1 MPAYIHQLETLVPE
15 KSYSMAFARDFMQ
28 KHVADRDAI
37 KRILHRVYALSGIDK
52 RHSVITEFDSGE
64 SGDFFDAETQTF
76 LNPGTGARND
86 RYTGAAKA
94 MFTALAEKT
103 VDASDFGR
111 ADITHV
117 ITVSCTGFFAP
128 GPDYY
133 IVRALDLPP
142 TTRRYHIGFM
152 GCYAAFPA
160 LKMAETITA
169 ENPDAVVLIVC
180 LELCTIHL
188 QPKTDTDSLLS
199 AAVFADGAGA
209 AIVSRREPA
218 PTKPALRMDGLFT
231 ALTPQGERDMA
242 WTIGDNGFDMVLSTY
257 IPDIIQA
264 NIGDLLLPILGENP
278 DPEQFGYWAVHP
290 GGRAILDK
298 IEHSISLKPEQL
310 APSRA
315 TLRDYGNMSSATILF
330 VLKSLLYD
338 FPAKNK
344 PVISMAFGPG
354 LTVETGLFTPLNQP
368 SQQIPNHSQP
378 EAEIPESSDAAV
390 SPKS

>member
-15 KSYSMAFARDFMQ
+15 TSYTMAFAREFMQ
-28 KHVADRDAI
+28 QHVADRDAI
-37 KRILHRVYALSGIDK
+37 KRILHRVYALSGIEK
-52 RHSVITEFDSGE
+52 RHSVITEFSSGL

-76 LNPGTGARND
+76 LNPGTGARNN
-86 RYTGAAKA
+86 RYTEAAKA
-94 MFTALAEKT
+94 MFTELARKT
-103 VDASDFGR
+103 VEASDFEA

-128 GPDYY
+128 GPDYF
-133 IVRALDLPP
+133 IVRALGLPP
-142 TTRRYHIGFM
+142 DTRRYHIGFM

-160 LKMAETITA
+160 LKLAETITA

-180 LELCTIHL
+180 LELCTLHL
-188 QPKTDTDSLLS
+188 QPKTDTDALLS

-209 AIVSRREPA
+209 ALVSRHEPA
-218 PTKPALRMDGLFT
+218 PNKPALRIDGLFT

-264 NIGDLLLPILGENP
+264 NIAELLQPLLGNEMN
-278 DPEQFGYWAVHP
+278 PEQFGYWAIHP

-298 IEHSISLKPEQL
+298 IEQSLSLRAEQL

-330 VLKSLLYD
+330 VLKTLLYD
-338 FPAKNK
+338 FPAHNK

-354 LTVETGLFTPLNQP
+354 LTVETGLFTPLNQ
-368 SQQIPNHSQP
+368 SQP
-378 EAEIPESSDAAV
+378 EAETETPESSDAAL
-390 SPKS
+390 SQKA